1 MAKSR
6 LRSNRKQYSK
16 KIKEPKWSKGKNTFM
31 TILGIVLGAL
41 AVLAIIGAVIKYYR
55 LVSK

>member
-6 LRSNRKQYSK
+6 HRTNRKTYSK
-16 KIKEPKWSKGKNTFM
+16 KIKDPKWSKGKKFFM
-31 TILGIVLGAL
+31 TVIGIVLGAL
-41 AVLAIIGAVIKYYR
+41 AVIAIIGAVLKYYR